1 MNEWIYLVDDEEN
14 ILELTS
20 FALQQAGLR
29 VKTFLDGESFLQAC
43 RAQAP
48 DVAVLDW
55 MLPGMDGLTLCRM
68 LREDAQT
75 ALVKIVFLTA
85 RSDEIDRV
93 VGLEMGAD
101 DYIVKPFSVKEFVAR
116 VRALLRRNAPPA
128 TAPMAKVEGNGIVLD
143 VFSRRASKDGKPLD
157 LSLKE
162 FELLMVLMQN
172 PGRAMPR
179 SVLFEKV
186 WDGQQSEDTR
196 TLDVHIRYL
205 RKKLEKDPAD
215 PQILQT
221 VRGVGYRFVKEA

>member
-1 MNEWIYLVDDEEN
+1 MNKWVYLVDDEEN

-20 FALQQAGLR
+20 FALQQAGLC
-29 VKTFLDGESFLQAC
+29 VKTFLAGERFLQAC

-55 MLPGMDGLTLCRM
+55 MLPDMDGLSLCRA
-68 LREDAQT
+68 LREDAQM
-75 ALVKIVFLTA
+75 ALTRIVFLTA
-85 RSDEIDRV
+85 RSEEVDRV

-116 VRALLRRNAPPA
+116 IRAVLRRGTPSAA
-128 TAPMAKVEGNGIVLD
+128 AQMAQVEGSGIVLD
-143 VFSRRASKDGKPLD
+143 VLSRRASKDGKPLE

-162 FELLMVLMQN
+162 FELLLALMQN

-179 SVLFEKV
+179 AVLFEKV

-196 TLDVHIRYL
+196 TLDVHVRYL
-205 RKKLEKDPAD
+205 RKKIEKDPAD